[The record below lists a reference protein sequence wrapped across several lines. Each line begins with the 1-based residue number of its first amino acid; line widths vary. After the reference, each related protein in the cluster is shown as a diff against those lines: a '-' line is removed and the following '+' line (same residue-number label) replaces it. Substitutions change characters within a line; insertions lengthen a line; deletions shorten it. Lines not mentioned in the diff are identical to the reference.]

1 MSRYEIVRWNV
12 VTDCNG
18 IQRPMVYFKPDTSMI
33 LQLQNNNNYLYLNID
48 QYGLYAGTMIPALVD
63 ISSQQPNYRPNFFEA
78 CHLFCATLIET
89 PWYGFPNLL
98 ESGSFSVYDGVII
111 PSCWRNNDKSIQHAP
126 NDPNDPQRHSG
137 DPQRHSGDQQ
147 QPQRHS
153 GDQQQPQRHSGD
165 IEQSDS
171 SKQPASQKKTT
182 SSNLEESVLPG
193 VPLHEPK
200 VDYSASPMNYAPITV
215 TPQEREVAEAVLAA
229 ENVKPAASDYHTAI
243 EDILKAER
251 ITSQTPA
258 TAENTMYPRFS
269 TTDPL
274 LTNHDI
280 SPKAKF
286 REKYRSSG
294 KDNSLI
300 YGLVVLIVLLFIFII
315 VLQCVKK
322 HKD

>member
-1 MSRYEIVRWNV
+1 
-12 VTDCNG
+12 
-18 IQRPMVYFKPDTSMI
+18 MI

-98 ESGSFSVYDGVII
+98 EMGSFSVYDGVII
-111 PSCWRNNDKSIQHAP
+111 PSCWRKNSHHLGDVASQQP
-126 NDPNDPQRHSG
+126 PQRHSG
-137 DPQRHSGDQQ
+137 DEAPQQPPQRHSGDEAPQQ
-147 QPQRHS
+147 PPQRHS
-153 GDQQQPQRHSGD
+153 GDVASQQRHSGD
-165 IEQSDS
+165 
-171 SKQPASQKKTT
+171 
-182 SSNLEESVLPG
+182 
-193 VPLHEPK
+193 
-200 VDYSASPMNYAPITV
+200 VDP
-215 TPQEREVAEAVLAA
+215 PQELEKGESIPAVSVDTNNL
-229 ENVKPAASDYHTAI
+229 PLSDYHTAI

-258 TAENTMYPRFS
+258 TAENTMYPRFP
-269 TTDPL
+269 TGDAIP
-274 LTNHDI
+274 TNLDI

-286 REKYRSSG
+286 ENFRSSG

-300 YGLVVLIVLLFIFII
+300 YGLVVLIVLLFLFII

>member
-1 MSRYEIVRWNV
+1 
-12 VTDCNG
+12 
-18 IQRPMVYFKPDTSMI
+18 MI

-98 ESGSFSVYDGVII
+98 EMGSFSVYDGVII
-111 PSCWRNNDKSIQHAP
+111 PSCWRKYSHHLGDVASQQP
-126 NDPNDPQRHSG
+126 PQRHSG
-137 DPQRHSGDQQ
+137 DVASQQRHSGD
-147 QPQRHS
+147 
-153 GDQQQPQRHSGD
+153 
-165 IEQSDS
+165 
-171 SKQPASQKKTT
+171 
-182 SSNLEESVLPG
+182 
-193 VPLHEPK
+193 
-200 VDYSASPMNYAPITV
+200 VDP
-215 TPQEREVAEAVLAA
+215 PQELEKGESIPAVSVDTNNL
-229 ENVKPAASDYHTAI
+229 PLSDYHTAI

-258 TAENTMYPRFS
+258 TAENTMYPRFP
-269 TTDPL
+269 TGDAIP
-274 LTNHDI
+274 TNLDI

-286 REKYRSSG
+286 ENFRSSG